1 MADIS
6 KLEQQE
12 SFADEY
18 GDRIEEWELFA
29 VALICKELGKIG
41 KMTPEQAKKYDA
53 EKETKKTEKSILSAL
68 TTAVLLNIK
77 DLPKTY
83 TSLFD
88 DWHKGNEY
96 MYKYRGVPFVD
107 VEDNKALQ
115 KIINSQTRIQ
125 AKEIK
130 ELFGM
135 NEFWEIKKSKAIK
148 VLDRNGKPIV
158 LRDGILKSFQEA
170 TDLVTG
176 GKQDFYTTMRKTVLD
191 LGGSGARVDYG
202 TVMIDGKPRRITRR
216 LDTVVRQNMLYNA
229 KMSSREYNQQIGKE
243 LGCDG
248 IEVSFPVKPRPT
260 HRFME
265 GRQFCNG
272 KSKEINGIHFDG
284 AEDTIDAESEQN
296 VLESLDD
303 YNCNHRETP
312 IICGVSEPAYSP
324 EELARLKAEN
334 ERQFEI
340 NGTTKDGYGWS
351 QVLRHYEAETRNA
364 KDQITAL
371 KAFGNSETQIADLN
385 KKIKSY
391 RQKYNEICDVT
402 GIKPDLKRMSTPKAV
417 KQ

>member
-18 GDRIEEWELFA
+18 GDRIAEWELFA
-29 VALICKELGKIG
+29 VALICKELGRIG

-53 EKETKKTEKSILSAL
+53 KKETKKTEKIIISAL

-88 DWHKGNEY
+88 EWHKGNKY

-107 VEDNKALQ
+107 VADNKELQ
-115 KIINSQTRIQ
+115 KIINAYS
-125 AKEIK
+125 
-130 ELFGM
+130 
-135 NEFWEIKKSKAIK
+135 KKSGAELLDFTKTKAIK
-148 VLDRNGKPIV
+148 VLDANGKPV
-158 LRDGILKSFQEA
+158 AFREQILKSFKEA
-170 TDLVTG
+170 TDLVTS

-191 LGGSGARVDYG
+191 LGGSGARVEYPN
-202 TVMIDGKPRRITRR
+202 KKTRR
-216 LDTVVRQNMLYNA
+216 LDTAVRQNMLYNA
-229 KMSSREYNQQIGKE
+229 KMSSREYNKQISKE

-248 IEVSFPVKPRPT
+248 IEVSFSVNPRPT

-284 AEDTIDAESEQN
+284 TEDTRDAESGQN

-324 EELARLKAEN
+324 QELARLKAEN
-334 ERQFEI
+334 ERQFTI
-340 NGTTKDGYGWS
+340 GNSTGDGYYWS
-351 QVLRHYEAETRNA
+351 QRMRHLEAETRNA
-364 KDQITAL
+364 KDQINAL

-402 GIKPDLKRMSTPKAV
+402 GIKPDYRRMGVV
-417 KQ
+417 K

>member
-1 MADIS
+1 MADIT

-12 SFADEY
+12 NFAYEY
-18 GDRIEEWELFA
+18 GDRIAEWELFA
-29 VALICKELGKIG
+29 VALICKELGRIG

-53 EKETKKTEKSILSAL
+53 EKEMKKTEKIILSAL

-88 DWHKGNEY
+88 EWHKGNEY

-107 VEDNKALQ
+107 VADNKGLQ
-115 KIINSQTRIQ
+115 KIINAYS
-125 AKEIK
+125 
-130 ELFGM
+130 
-135 NEFWEIKKSKAIK
+135 KKSGAELLDFTKTKAIK
-148 VLDRNGKPIV
+148 VLDANGKPV
-158 LRDGILKSFQEA
+158 AFREQILKSFKEA
-170 TDLVTG
+170 TDLVTS

-191 LGGSGARVDYG
+191 LGGSGARVEYPN
-202 TVMIDGKPRRITRR
+202 KKTRR

-229 KMSSREYNQQIGKE
+229 KMSSREYNKQIGKE

-248 IEVSFPVKPRPT
+248 IEVSFSVNPRPT

-284 AEDTIDAESEQN
+284 AEDTRDAESGQN

-324 EELARLKAEN
+324 QELERLKAEN
-334 ERQFEI
+334 ERQYEI
-340 NGTTKDGYGWS
+340 NGISKDGYGWS
-351 QVLRHYEAETRNA
+351 QVLRRYESETRNA
-364 KDQITAL
+364 KDQINAL
-371 KAFGNSETQIADLN
+371 KAFGNSETDIADLN
-385 KKIKSY
+385 NKIKAY
-391 RQKYNEICDVT
+391 RQKYNEICDIT
-402 GIKPDLKRMSTPKAV
+402 GIKPDYRRMSIPKAV
-417 KQ
+417 K

>member
-18 GDRIEEWELFA
+18 GDRIAEWELFA
-29 VALICKELGKIG
+29 VALVCKELGRIG

-53 EKETKKTEKSILSAL
+53 EKETKKTEKIILSAL

-88 DWHKGNEY
+88 EWHKGNKY
-96 MYKYRGVPFVD
+96 MYKYRGIPFFD
-107 VEDNKALQ
+107 VADNKALQ
-115 KIINSQTRIQ
+115 KIINSKTRIQ

-135 NEFWEIKKSKAIK
+135 NEFWKIKKSKAIK

-170 TDLVTG
+170 TDLVTS

-191 LGGSGARVDYG
+191 LGGSGARVEYPN
-202 TVMIDGKPRRITRR
+202 KKTRR

-229 KMSSREYNQQIGKE
+229 KMSSREYNKQIGKE

-248 IEVSFPVKPRPT
+248 IEVSFSVNPRPT

-272 KSKEINGIHFDG
+272 KSREINGVHFDG
-284 AEDTIDAESEQN
+284 VEDTRDAESGQN

-324 EELARLKAEN
+324 EELARLKSEN
-334 ERQFEI
+334 ERQYEI
-340 NGTTKDGYGWS
+340 NGISKDGYGWS
-351 QVLRHYEAETRNA
+351 QVLRNLESNTRNA
-364 KDQITAL
+364 KDQINAL
-371 KAFGNSETQIADLN
+371 KAFGNSEPQIADLN
-385 KKIKSY
+385 KKIKAY
-391 RQKYNEICDVT
+391 RTKYNEICDVT
-402 GIKPDLKRMSTPKAV
+402 GIKPDYRRMSIPKT
-417 KQ
+417 

>member
-1 MADIS
+1 MDNIS
-6 KLEQQE
+6 KLQEQE

-18 GDRIEEWELFA
+18 GDRIAEWELFA
-29 VALICKELGKIG
+29 VALICKELGRIG

-53 EKETKKTEKSILSAL
+53 EKETKKIEKIILSAL

-88 DWHKGNEY
+88 EWHKGNEY
-96 MYKYRGVPFVD
+96 MYKYRGVSFVD
-107 VEDNKALQ
+107 VADNKALQ
-115 KIINSQTRIQ
+115 KIINSQTRIR

-135 NEFWEIKKSKAIK
+135 NEFWKIEKSKAIK
-148 VLDRNGKPIV
+148 VLDRNGKPIM

-170 TDLVTG
+170 TALVRT

-202 TVMIDGKPRRITRR
+202 TVIIDDKPRRITRR
-216 LDTVVRQNMLYNA
+216 LDTVVRQNILYNA
-229 KMSSREYNQQIGKE
+229 KMSSREYNKQIGKE

-248 IEVSFPVKPRPT
+248 IEVSFSVNPRPS

-284 AEDTIDAESEQN
+284 AEDTRDAESGQN
-296 VLESLDD
+296 VIESLDD

-334 ERQFEI
+334 ERQFTIGNSTGDGYYWSQRLRNLETATRKAKGEI
-340 NGTTKDGYGWS
+340 NGLEALGDAESKAKAKE
-351 QVLRHYEAETRNA
+351 LR
-364 KDQITAL
+364 KQI
-371 KAFGNSETQIADLN
+371 KA
-385 KKIKSY
+385 Y
-391 RQKYNEICDVT
+391 RTKYNEICDTT
-402 GIKPDLKRMSTPKAV
+402 GIKPDYRRMGVV
-417 KQ
+417 K

>member
-18 GDRIEEWELFA
+18 GDRIAEWELFA
-29 VALICKELGKIG
+29 VALICKELGRIG

-53 EKETKKTEKSILSAL
+53 EKETKKTEKIILSAL

-88 DWHKGNEY
+88 EWHKGNEY

-107 VEDNKALQ
+107 VEDNKGLQ
-115 KIINSQTRIQ
+115 KIINAYS
-125 AKEIK
+125 
-130 ELFGM
+130 
-135 NEFWEIKKSKAIK
+135 KKSGAELLDFAKTKAIK
-148 VLDRNGKPIV
+148 ALDANGKPV
-158 LRDGILKSFQEA
+158 AFREQILKSFKEA
-170 TDLVTG
+170 TDLVTS

-202 TVMIDGKPRRITRR
+202 TVIVDGKPRRITRR

-229 KMSSREYNQQIGKE
+229 KMSSREYNKQIGKE
-243 LGCDG
+243 LSTDG
-248 IEVSFPVKPRPT
+248 IEIDLHANSRPS

-265 GRQFCNG
+265 GKQYAKG
-272 KSKEINGIHFDG
+272 HGVTINGVEYEG
-284 AEDTIDAESEQN
+284 AIDKGVYDRLYE
-296 VLESLDD
+296 D
-303 YNCNHRETP
+303 YNCQHYETD
-312 IICGVSEPAYSP
+312 IILGVSEPRYSP
-324 EELARLKAEN
+324 EELVRLKAEN

-351 QVLRHYEAETRNA
+351 QVLRNLESNTRNA
-364 KDQITAL
+364 KDQINAL
-371 KAFGNSETQIADLN
+371 KAFGNSEPQIADLN

-391 RQKYNEICDVT
+391 RAKYNEICDVT
-402 GIKPDLKRMSTPKAV
+402 GIKPDLKRMSVPKG
-417 KQ
+417 KK

>member
-18 GDRIEEWELFA
+18 GDRIAEWELFA
-29 VALICKELGKIG
+29 VAIVCKELGRIG

-53 EKETKKTEKSILSAL
+53 EKETKKTEKIILSAL

-83 TSLFD
+83 TSLFNE
-88 DWHKGNEY
+88 WHKGNEY
-96 MYKYRGVPFVD
+96 MYKHRGGPFVD
-107 VEDNKALQ
+107 VADNKALQ
-115 KIINSQTRIQ
+115 KIINSKTRIQ

-158 LRDGILKSFQEA
+158 LRDGIFKSFQEA

-191 LGGSGARVDYG
+191 LGGSGARVEYPNG
-202 TVMIDGKPRRITRR
+202 LTRR
-216 LDTVVRQNMLYNA
+216 LDTVVRQNMLYNG
-229 KMSSREYNQQIGKE
+229 KMASREYNKQIGKE

-248 IEVSFPVKPRPT
+248 IEIDLHANSRPS

-265 GRQFCNG
+265 GKQYAKKHGVTVNG
-272 KSKEINGIHFDG
+272 VYYEG
-284 AEDTIDAESEQN
+284 AEDKGVYARLYE
-296 VLESLDD
+296 D
-303 YNCNHRETP
+303 YNCQHYETD
-312 IICGVSEPAYSP
+312 IILGVSEPRYSP

-334 ERQFEI
+334 EKQYKI
-340 NGTTKDGYGWS
+340 NGISKDGYGWS

-364 KDQITAL
+364 KDQINAL
-371 KAFGNSETQIADLN
+371 KAFGNSEIQIADLN
-385 KKIKSY
+385 KKIKAY

-402 GIKPDLKRMSTPKAV
+402 GIKPDLKRMSVPRKPKTN
-417 KQ
+417 

>member
-18 GDRIEEWELFA
+18 GDRIAEWELFA
-29 VALICKELGKIG
+29 VALICKELGRIG
-41 KMTPEQAKKYDA
+41 KMTPEQAKKFDV
-53 EKETKKTEKSILSAL
+53 EKETKKTEKIILSAL

-88 DWHKGNEY
+88 EWHKGNKY
-96 MYKYRGVPFVD
+96 MYKYRGIPFFD
-107 VEDNKALQ
+107 VADNKALQ

-170 TDLVTG
+170 ADIVTS

-191 LGGSGARVDYG
+191 LGGSGARVEYPNG
-202 TVMIDGKPRRITRR
+202 LTRR

-229 KMSSREYNQQIGKE
+229 KMSSREYNKQIGKE
-243 LGCDG
+243 LGTDG
-248 IEVSFPVKPRPT
+248 IEIDLHANSRPS
-260 HRFME
+260 HRYME
-265 GRQFCNG
+265 GKQYAKG
-272 KSKEINGIHFDG
+272 HGVTINGVYYEG
-284 AEDTIDAESEQN
+284 ATDKGVYDR
-296 VLESLDD
+296 LYKD
-303 YNCNHRETP
+303 YNCQHYETD
-312 IICGVSEPAYSP
+312 IILGVSEPRYSP

-334 ERQFEI
+334 ERQYEI
-340 NGTTKDGYGWS
+340 NGISKDGYGWS
-351 QVLRHYEAETRNA
+351 QVLRNLESNTRNA
-364 KDQITAL
+364 KDQINAL

-385 KKIKSY
+385 KKIKAY

-402 GIKPDLKRMSTPKAV
+402 GIKPDYRRMSIPKT
-417 KQ
+417 

>member
-18 GDRIEEWELFA
+18 GDRIAEWELFA
-29 VALICKELGKIG
+29 VALICKELGRIG

-53 EKETKKTEKSILSAL
+53 EKETKKTEKIILSAL

-88 DWHKGNEY
+88 EWHKGNEY
-96 MYKYRGVPFVD
+96 MYKYRSVPFVD
-107 VEDNKALQ
+107 VADNKALQ

-191 LGGSGARVDYG
+191 LGGSGARVEYPNG
-202 TVMIDGKPRRITRR
+202 LTRR
-216 LDTVVRQNMLYNA
+216 LDTVVRQNMLYNG
-229 KMSSREYNQQIGKE
+229 KMASREYNKQIGKE

-248 IEVSFPVKPRPT
+248 IEVSFSVNPRPT

-272 KSKEINGIHFDG
+272 KSKEINGKHFEG
-284 AEDTIDAESEQN
+284 AEDTRDAESGQN

-351 QVLRHYEAETRNA
+351 QVLRNLESNTRNA
-364 KDQITAL
+364 KDEINAL
-371 KAFGNSETQIADLN
+371 KAFGNSQAEIDRLDAQ
-385 KKIKSY
+385 IKSY
-391 RQKYNEICDVT
+391 RAKYNEICDVT
-402 GIKPDLKRMSTPKAV
+402 GIKPDYRRMSIPKAV
-417 KQ
+417 K

>member
-6 KLEQQE
+6 KLEEQE

-18 GDRIEEWELFA
+18 GDRIAKWELFA

-53 EKETKKTEKSILSAL
+53 EKETKKTEKIILSAL

-88 DWHKGNEY
+88 EWHKGNKY
-96 MYKYRGVPFVD
+96 MYKYRGIPFFD
-107 VEDNKALQ
+107 VADNKGLQ
-115 KIINSQTRIQ
+115 KIINAYS
-125 AKEIK
+125 
-130 ELFGM
+130 
-135 NEFWEIKKSKAIK
+135 KKSGAELLDFTKTKAIK
-148 VLDRNGKPIV
+148 VLDANGKPV
-158 LRDGILKSFQEA
+158 ALRKQILKSFDDA
-170 TDLVTG
+170 SKLVID
-176 GKQDFYTTMRKTVLD
+176 GKTDFYSAMRKSVLE
-191 LGGSGARVDYG
+191 LGGSGARVEYPNG
-202 TVMIDGKPRRITRR
+202 MTRR

-229 KMSSREYNQQIGKE
+229 KMSSREYNKQMGKE

-248 IEVSFPVKPRPT
+248 IEIDLHANSRPS

-265 GRQFCNG
+265 GKQYAKKHGVTVNG
-272 KSKEINGIHFDG
+272 VYYEG
-284 AEDTIDAESEQN
+284 AEDKGVYARLYE
-296 VLESLDD
+296 D
-303 YNCNHRETP
+303 YNCQHYETD
-312 IICGVSEPAYSP
+312 IILGVSEPRYSP
-324 EELARLKAEN
+324 EKLARLKEEN

-340 NGTTKDGYGWS
+340 NGITKDGYGWS
-351 QVLRHYEAETRNA
+351 QVLRNLESNTRNA
-364 KDQITAL
+364 KDQINAL

-402 GIKPDLKRMSTPKAV
+402 GIKPDLKRLSVPKV
-417 KQ
+417 K

>member
-12 SFADEY
+12 NFADEY
-18 GDRIEEWELFA
+18 GDRIAEWELFA
-29 VALICKELGKIG
+29 VALICKELGRIG

-53 EKETKKTEKSILSAL
+53 EKETKKTEKIILSAL

-88 DWHKGNEY
+88 EWHKGNEY
-96 MYKYRGVPFVD
+96 MYKYRGIPFVD
-107 VEDNKALQ
+107 VADNKALQ

-148 VLDRNGKPIV
+148 VLDRNGKPV
-158 LRDGILKSFQEA
+158 AFREQILKSFKEA
-170 TDLVTG
+170 TDLVTS

-191 LGGSGARVDYG
+191 LGGSGARVEYPN
-202 TVMIDGKPRRITRR
+202 KKTRR

-229 KMSSREYNQQIGKE
+229 KMSSREYNKQIGKE
-243 LGCDG
+243 LGTDG
-248 IEVSFPVKPRPT
+248 IEIDLHANSRPS
-260 HRFME
+260 HRYME
-265 GRQFCNG
+265 GKQYAKG
-272 KSKEINGIHFDG
+272 HTVTINGVVYEG
-284 AEDTIDAESEQN
+284 AIDKG
-296 VLESLDD
+296 VYDRLYVD
-303 YNCNHRETP
+303 YNCQHYETD
-312 IICGVSEPAYSP
+312 IILGVSEPRYSP

-334 ERQFEI
+334 EKQYEI
-340 NGTTKDGYGWS
+340 NGISKDGYGWS
-351 QVLRHYEAETRNA
+351 QVLRRYEAETRNA
-364 KDQITAL
+364 KDQINAL

-385 KKIKSY
+385 KKIKTY
-391 RQKYNEICDVT
+391 RAKYNEICDVT
-402 GIKPDLKRMSTPKAV
+402 GIKPDLKRLSVPKV
-417 KQ
+417 K

>member
-18 GDRIEEWELFA
+18 GDRIAEWELFA
-29 VALICKELGKIG
+29 VALICKELGRIG

-53 EKETKKTEKSILSAL
+53 EKETKKTEKIILSAL

-88 DWHKGNEY
+88 EWHKGNKY
-96 MYKYRGVPFVD
+96 MYKYRGIPFFD
-107 VEDNKALQ
+107 VADNKALQ

-170 TDLVTG
+170 TDLVTS

-191 LGGSGARVDYG
+191 LGGSGARVEYPNG
-202 TVMIDGKPRRITRR
+202 LTRR
-216 LDTVVRQNMLYNA
+216 LDTVVRQNMLYNG
-229 KMSSREYNQQIGKE
+229 KMASREYNKQIGKE

-248 IEVSFPVKPRPT
+248 IEVSFSVNPRPT

-272 KSKEINGIHFDG
+272 KSREINGVHFDG
-284 AEDTIDAESEQN
+284 VEDTRDAESGQN

-324 EELARLKAEN
+324 EELARLKSEN
-334 ERQFEI
+334 ERQYEI
-340 NGTTKDGYGWS
+340 NGISKDGYGWS
-351 QVLRHYEAETRNA
+351 QVLRHLESETRNA
-364 KDQITAL
+364 KDQINAL

-385 KKIKSY
+385 KKIKAY

-402 GIKPDLKRMSTPKAV
+402 GIKPDLKRMSVPRKPKT
-417 KQ
+417 